1 MTQSHANETAL
12 SAALKAAEIGAE
24 STLARLRIYAALVM
38 AIPYIVRIVS
48 AGPDHQG
55 GIRIQSLLA
64 LSMLLASGVTTLI
77 LIARNRYRAWVQY
90 LLALFDAVMVGT
102 ICYLSL
108 QFSGLSGVWVFATPT
123 AWTIPVLLA
132 TGAMR
137 YRPGIQL
144 TSTLLFIVALVVVI
158 LVSPEPRG
166 DSLAAATT
174 EPEHLAGIAP
184 TVTRL
189 LLILLIGG
197 ATVSIMRRS
206 RSLLMRVESE
216 TLAKAALVRFLPA
229 EIVPL
234 VTSGDEQAKGRR
246 QTVAILFA
254 DMRDSTAM
262 AARLDPIAMSEI
274 IASFRTVIQEAASR
288 NGGMIDKFIGDGAL
302 VLFGVPETSGT
313 DAARSLQCGLDI
325 VRMIAE
331 QQEKRPEAER
341 YSVGIGIHY
350 GEVFCGVIGSEDRRE
365 FTVIG
370 DPVNVAARIET
381 ATRTANVCLLASS
394 DVVKAAAAQDR
405 WAVFSTEQLRGRDMN
420 TTLMVPV
427 PRYKET

>member
-1 MTQSHANETAL
+1 MAQSQTKETAL
-12 SAALKAAEIGAE
+12 GAALRAAEIGAE

-38 AIPYIVRIVS
+38 TIPHVVRFLS
-48 AGPDHQG
+48 LGPDHHG
-55 GIRIQSLLA
+55 GIRIQSLLLLA
-64 LSMLLASGVTTLI
+64 MLLFSGVTTLV
-77 LIARNRYRAWVQY
+77 LIARNRYGVWAQY
-90 LLALFDAVMVGT
+90 LLAVFDAAMVAA

-137 YRPGIQL
+137 YHPGIQL
-144 TSTLLFIVALVVVI
+144 TSTLLFIVALVAVI
-158 LVSPEPRG
+158 LLSPEAPA
-166 DSLAAATT
+166 DSLATATA

-189 LLILLIGG
+189 LLILAIGG

-216 TLAKAALVRFLPA
+216 ALSKAALVRFLPA

-254 DMRDSTAM
+254 DMRDSTRM
-262 AARLDPIAMSEI
+262 AERLDPFAVSEI
-274 IASFRTVIQEAASR
+274 IASFRTVVQEAARR

-302 VLFGVPETSGT
+302 VLFGVPETNGA
-313 DAARSLQCGLDI
+313 DAAHGLQCGLDI

-331 QQEKRPEAER
+331 LQETRPEAER
-341 YSVGIGIHY
+341 YSVGVGIHY
-350 GEVFCGVIGSEDRRE
+350 GEVFCGVIGNEDRRE

-370 DPVNVAARIET
+370 DPVNVAARIEA
-381 ATRTANVCLLASS
+381 ATRPANVCLLASG
-394 DVVKAAAAQDR
+394 DVVKAAKAEDSWR
-405 WAVFSTEQLRGRDMN
+405 VFSREQLRGRDMH
-420 TTLMVPV
+420 TTLMVPKPENDV
-427 PRYKET
+427 

>member
-1 MTQSHANETAL
+1 MAQAQAKETAL
-12 SAALKAAEIGAE
+12 GAALHAAEIGAE

-38 AIPYIVRIVS
+38 AIPHIVRYLS
-48 AGPDHQG
+48 FGPDHHG
-55 GIRIQSLLA
+55 GIRIQSLLLLA
-64 LSMLLASGVTTLI
+64 MLLVSGVTTLV
-77 LIARNRYRAWVQY
+77 LITRNRYGAWAQY
-90 LLALFDAVMVGT
+90 LLAVFDAVMVAA

-108 QFSGLSGVWVFATPT
+108 QFSNLSGIWVFATPT

-137 YRPGIQL
+137 YRPGIQI

-158 LVSPEPRG
+158 LASPEPPAG
-166 DSLAAATT
+166 SLATT
-174 EPEHLAGIAP
+174 TAEPEHLAGIAP

-189 LLILLIGG
+189 LLILAIGG

-206 RSLLMRVESE
+206 RSLLMRIEAEALS
-216 TLAKAALVRFLPA
+216 KAALVRFLPA

-234 VTSGDEQAKGRR
+234 VTSGDAQAKGRR

-254 DMRDSTAM
+254 DMRDSTRM
-262 AARLDPIAMSEI
+262 SERLDPFAVSEI
-274 IASFRTVIQEAASR
+274 IASFRTVVHEAASR

-302 VLFGVPETSGT
+302 VLFGVPETSGE

-325 VRMIAE
+325 VRLISE

-341 YSVGIGIHY
+341 YSVGVGIHC
-350 GEVFCGVIGSEDRRE
+350 GEVFCGVIDDGERRE

-370 DPVNVAARIET
+370 DPVNVAARIEA
-381 ATRTANVCLLASS
+381 ATRPAKVCLLASLE
-394 DVVKAAAAQDR
+394 VVTAAGEEER
-405 WAVFSTEQLRGRDMN
+405 WTVRTREQLRGRN
-420 TTLMVPV
+420 QPTTMMVP
-427 PRYKET
+427 KTD

>member
-1 MTQSHANETAL
+1 MAQPHANETAL
-12 SAALKAAEIGAE
+12 GAALRTAEIDAE

-38 AIPYIVRIVS
+38 AIPHIVRFLS
-48 AGPDHQG
+48 SGPDHNG
-55 GIRIQSLLA
+55 GIRIQSLLLLA
-64 LSMLLASGVTTLI
+64 MLLVSGVTTLI
-77 LIARNRYRAWVQY
+77 LIAKDRYGAWAQY
-90 LLALFDAVMVGT
+90 LLALFDAVMVAA

-108 QFSGLSGVWVFATPT
+108 QFSGLSGIWVFATPT

-144 TSTLLFIVALVVVI
+144 TSTLLFIVALLVVI
-158 LVSPEPRG
+158 LISPEPPANG
-166 DSLAAATT
+166 LTTATA

-189 LLILLIGG
+189 LLILAIGG

-216 TLAKAALVRFLPA
+216 TLSKAALVRFLPA

-234 VTSGDEQAKGRR
+234 VTSGDAQAKGRR
-246 QTVAILFA
+246 QTVAILFV
-254 DMRDSTAM
+254 DMRDSTHM
-262 AARLDPIAMSEI
+262 AEQLDPFAVSEI
-274 IASFRTVIQEAASR
+274 IASFRTVVQAAAQR

-302 VLFGVPETSGT
+302 VLFGVPDTSDT
-313 DAARSLQCGLDI
+313 DAGRSLQCGLDI

-331 QQEKRPEAER
+331 QQEERPEAER
-341 YSVGIGIHY
+341 YSVGVGIHY
-350 GEVFCGVIGSEDRRE
+350 GEVFCGVIGNEGRRE

-370 DPVNVAARIET
+370 DPVNVAARIEA
-381 ATRTANVCLLASS
+381 ATRPANICLLASEA
-394 DVVKAAAAQDR
+394 VVKAANAGDR
-405 WAVFSTEQLRGRDMN
+405 WSVFSREQLRGRDMH
-420 TTLMVPV
+420 TTLMVP
-427 PRYKET
+427 KSEADI